1 MKEKIEKEIKK
12 IEDSQLKVFGEIT
25 SSFKKKHL
33 ELEKEEKDLKFELIT
48 KVTKIKNELE
58 NSLKESDKKLSIC
71 EKIIQAGI
79 NFEKTF
85 NQNELKKLY
94 YIIEMKKKE
103 EETKN
108 FIKKKIKN
116 YSICFDNKYNDISFD
131 EYYFN
136 VIPIPKD
143 INYEIKGDNL
153 LLTWKIGD
161 SKIEEPYEYIIQIN
175 VNNKEKIYKTPFNQ
189 FLLEKYESN
198 VEYEVKIRVS
208 SDDEFGDWSEIK
220 NFKIDSNSNNT
231 NIFFTS
237 GLFNSKNNDN
247 YNKKNYNIFGE
258 PNPINNTFD
267 FSNNN
272 KNDKSLNLF
281 SNFKA
286 AEKNLFDSYNKDEKK
301 ESLLGNN
308 YINGK
313 LSLFEDNNKEK
324 NDKNNAK
331 ESLFTFHS
339 NQNIFGNINNGKKEE
354 KEEKNSIFAEFDDK
368 VKENPFIINSDN
380 NKKQ

>member
-58 NSLKESDKKLSIC
+58 NSLKESDKILSNC

-175 VNNKEKIYKTPFNQ
+175 VNN
-189 FLLEKYESN
+189 
-198 VEYEVKIRVS
+198 
-208 SDDEFGDWSEIK
+208 
-220 NFKIDSNSNNT
+220 
-231 NIFFTS
+231 
-237 GLFNSKNNDN
+237 
-247 YNKKNYNIFGE
+247 
-258 PNPINNTFD
+258 
-267 FSNNN
+267 
-272 KNDKSLNLF
+272 
-281 SNFKA
+281 
-286 AEKNLFDSYNKDEKK
+286 
-301 ESLLGNN
+301 
-308 YINGK
+308 
-313 LSLFEDNNKEK
+313 
-324 NDKNNAK
+324 
-331 ESLFTFHS
+331 
-339 NQNIFGNINNGKKEE
+339 
-354 KEEKNSIFAEFDDK
+354 
-368 VKENPFIINSDN
+368 
-380 NKKQ
+380 

>member
-33 ELEKEEKDLKFELIT
+33 ELEKEEKDLTFELIT

-58 NSLKESDKKLSIC
+58 NSLKESDKILSNC

-116 YSICFDNKYNDISFD
+116 YSICFDNEYNEISFD

-143 INYEIKGDNL
+143 INYEIKADNL

-220 NFKIDSNSNNT
+220 KFKIDSNSNNT
-231 NIFFTS
+231 NIFFNS
-237 GLFNSKNNDN
+237 GLFNLKNNDN
-247 YNKKNYNIFGE
+247 DNKKNYNIFVG

-301 ESLLGNN
+301 ESLFGNS

-313 LSLFEDNNKEK
+313 LSLFEDSNKEK
-324 NDKNNAK
+324 NDKNNDKA
-331 ESLFTFHS
+331 SLFTFNS
-339 NQNIFGNINNGKKEE
+339 YQNIFGNINNEKKEE
-354 KEEKNSIFAEFDDK
+354 KEKKNSIFGELDDK

-380 NKKQ
+380 NKK

>member
-33 ELEKEEKDLKFELIT
+33 ELEKEEKDLTFELIT

-116 YSICFDNKYNDISFD
+116 YSICFDNEYNEISFD

-301 ESLLGNN
+301 ESLFGNS

-313 LSLFEDNNKEK
+313 LSLFEDSNKEK
-324 NDKNNAK
+324 NDKNNDKA
-331 ESLFTFHS
+331 SLFTFNS
-339 NQNIFGNINNGKKEE
+339 YQNIFGNINNEKKEE
-354 KEEKNSIFAEFDDK
+354 KEKKNSIFGELDDK
-368 VKENPFIINSDN
+368 GKENSFNINSDN
-380 NKKQ
+380 NKKK

>member
-58 NSLKESDKKLSIC
+58 NSLKESDKILSNC

-116 YSICFDNKYNDISFD
+116 YSICFDNEYNEISFD

-143 INYEIKGDNL
+143 INYEIKADNL

-220 NFKIDSNSNNT
+220 KFKIDSNSNNT
-231 NIFFTS
+231 NIFFNS
-237 GLFNSKNNDN
+237 GLFNLKNNDN
-247 YNKKNYNIFGE
+247 DNKKNYNIFVG

-301 ESLLGNN
+301 ESLFGNS

-313 LSLFEDNNKEK
+313 LSLFEDSNKEK
-324 NDKNNAK
+324 NDKNNDKA
-331 ESLFTFHS
+331 SLFTFHS
-339 NQNIFGNINNGKKEE
+339 NQNIFGNINNEKKEE
-354 KEEKNSIFAEFDDK
+354 KEKKNSIFGELDDK

-380 NKKQ
+380 NKK

>member
-247 YNKKNYNIFGE
+247 DNKKNYNIFVG

-301 ESLLGNN
+301 ESLFGNS

-313 LSLFEDNNKEK
+313 LSLFEDSNKEK
-324 NDKNNAK
+324 NDKNNDKA
-331 ESLFTFHS
+331 SLFTFNS
-339 NQNIFGNINNGKKEE
+339 YQNIFGNINNEKKEE
-354 KEEKNSIFAEFDDK
+354 KEKKNSIFGELDDK

-380 NKKQ
+380 NKK

>member
-71 EKIIQAGI
+71 EKIIQGGI

-116 YSICFDNKYNDISFD
+116 YSICFDNEYNKISFD

-231 NIFFTS
+231 NIFFNS
-237 GLFNSKNNDN
+237 GLFNLKNNDN
-247 YNKKNYNIFGE
+247 DNKKNYNIFVG

-339 NQNIFGNINNGKKEE
+339 NQNIFGNINNEKKEE
-354 KEEKNSIFAEFDDK
+354 KEEKNSIFAELDDK

-380 NKKQ
+380 NKK

>member
-33 ELEKEEKDLKFELIT
+33 ELEKEEKDLTFELIT

-116 YSICFDNKYNDISFD
+116 YSICFDNEYNEISFD

-237 GLFNSKNNDN
+237 GLFNSKNNHN

-258 PNPINNTFD
+258 PNPINKTFD

-380 NKKQ
+380 NKK

>member
-33 ELEKEEKDLKFELIT
+33 ELEKEEKDLTFELIT

-58 NSLKESDKKLSIC
+58 NSLKESDKILSNC

-116 YSICFDNKYNDISFD
+116 YSICFDNEYNEISFD

-143 INYEIKGDNL
+143 INYEIKADNL

-198 VEYEVKIRVS
+198 AEYEVKIRVS

-339 NQNIFGNINNGKKEE
+339 NQNIFGNINNEKKEE
-354 KEEKNSIFAEFDDK
+354 KEKKNSIFGELDDK
-368 VKENPFIINSDN
+368 GKENSFNINSDN
-380 NKKQ
+380 NKK

>member
-33 ELEKEEKDLKFELIT
+33 ELEKEEKDLTFELIT
-48 KVTKIKNELE
+48 KVTKIKDELE
-58 NSLKESDKKLSIC
+58 NSLKESDKILSNC

-116 YSICFDNKYNDISFD
+116 YSICFDNEYNEISFD

-143 INYEIKGDNL
+143 INYEIKADNL

-208 SDDEFGDWSEIK
+208 SDDEFGVWSEIK
-220 NFKIDSNSNNT
+220 KFKIDSNSINT

-237 GLFNSKNNDN
+237 GLFNLKNNDN
-247 YNKKNYNIFGE
+247 DNKKNYNIFGG

-301 ESLLGNN
+301 ESLFGNS
-308 YINGK
+308 YINDK
-313 LSLFEDNNKEK
+313 LSLFEDSNKEK
-324 NDKNNAK
+324 NDKNNDKA
-331 ESLFTFHS
+331 SLFTFNS
-339 NQNIFGNINNGKKEE
+339 YQNIFGNINNEKKEE
-354 KEEKNSIFAEFDDK
+354 KEKKNSIFGELDDK
-368 VKENPFIINSDN
+368 GKENSFNINSNN
-380 NKKQ
+380 NKK

>member
-33 ELEKEEKDLKFELIT
+33 ELEKEEKDLTFELIT

-108 FIKKKIKN
+108 LIKKKIKN
-116 YSICFDNKYNDISFD
+116 YSICFDNEYNEISFD

-143 INYEIKGDNL
+143 INYEIKADNL

-339 NQNIFGNINNGKKEE
+339 NQNIFGNINNEKKEE
-354 KEEKNSIFAEFDDK
+354 KEKKNSIFGELDDK

-380 NKKQ
+380 NKKK

>member
-79 NFEKTF
+79 NFEKKF

-108 FIKKKIKN
+108 LIKKKIKN
-116 YSICFDNKYNDISFD
+116 YNIFFDNKYNDISFD

-301 ESLLGNN
+301 ESLFGNS
-308 YINGK
+308 YINDK
-313 LSLFEDNNKEK
+313 LSLFEDSNKEK
-324 NDKNNAK
+324 NDKNNDK

-339 NQNIFGNINNGKKEE
+339 NQNIFGNINNEKKEE
-354 KEEKNSIFAEFDDK
+354 KEKKNSIFGELDDK
-368 VKENPFIINSDN
+368 GKENSFNINSDN
-380 NKKQ
+380 NKK

>member
-33 ELEKEEKDLKFELIT
+33 ELEKEEKDLTFELIT

-58 NSLKESDKKLSIC
+58 NSLKESDKILSNC

-116 YSICFDNKYNDISFD
+116 YSICFDNEYNEISFD

-143 INYEIKGDNL
+143 INYEIKADNL

-220 NFKIDSNSNNT
+220 KFKIDSNSNNT
-231 NIFFTS
+231 NIFFNS
-237 GLFNSKNNDN
+237 GLFNLKNNDN
-247 YNKKNYNIFGE
+247 DNKKNYNIFVG

-301 ESLLGNN
+301 ESLFGNS

-339 NQNIFGNINNGKKEE
+339 NQNIFGNINNEKKEE
-354 KEEKNSIFAEFDDK
+354 KEEKNSIFAELDDK

-380 NKKQ
+380 NKKK

>member
-33 ELEKEEKDLKFELIT
+33 ELEKEEKDLTFELIT

-116 YSICFDNKYNDISFD
+116 YSICFDNEYNEISFD

-143 INYEIKGDNL
+143 INYEIKADNL

-301 ESLLGNN
+301 ESLFGNS
-308 YINGK
+308 YINEK
-313 LSLFEDNNKEK
+313 LSLFEDSNKEK
-324 NDKNNAK
+324 NDKNNDKA
-331 ESLFTFHS
+331 SLFTFHS
-339 NQNIFGNINNGKKEE
+339 NQNIFGNINNEKKEE
-354 KEEKNSIFAEFDDK
+354 KEEKNSIFAELDDK

-380 NKKQ
+380 NKK